1 MNNNLKIEIDRI
13 ERKLLN
19 EILTKQEFDELQ
31 KRLAEL
37 RKLLIGI
44 R

>member
-13 ERKLLN
+13 KQKLLN
-19 EILTKQEFDELQ
+19 ETLTKQEFDELQ
-31 KRLAEL
+31 KRLVEL
-37 RKLLIGI
+37 RKRLIGI